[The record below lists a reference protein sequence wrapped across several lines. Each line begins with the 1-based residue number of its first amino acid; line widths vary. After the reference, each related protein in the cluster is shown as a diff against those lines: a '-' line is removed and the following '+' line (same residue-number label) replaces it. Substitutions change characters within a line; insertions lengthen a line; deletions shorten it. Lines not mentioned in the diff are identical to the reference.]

1 MLTALKPTDDNGQ
14 PVNRECIYE
23 QCRFFNLEA
32 RDCGLMMASR
42 AMLRMAD
49 ENAARATMSLDP
61 VSALAA
67 AVEATTELDRR
78 MTAVGKD
85 LLQSSLEV
93 QGVVHEAGQALLEK
107 VAASEAAAA
116 GRHDALARRLSET
129 QPAAGVDLEPLL
141 ARLDQRFGALDQ
153 RLAELTRPLGTLDE
167 RLGGLGKHLGGL
179 EERLRG
185 LEEAGGRTLQ
195 PLRTLIEEGLAKL
208 ALRLDE
214 QGRRAG
220 DLGPA
225 VTLLTTQITGLID
238 LQQKVADRLLEEN
251 SLLVASVQKFEQTLG
266 GLDKKIDRTAED
278 SLQIS
283 QLITLVKG
291 QTEKTHAALRTI
303 NEGNRSVIQAIE
315 TQLQR
320 DQADLARRRKDEALE
335 CNNRGVALYYR
346 GALEAAADAFKR
358 AVELEPEYAEAHN
371 NLGLAL
377 SRLGREPEAV
387 EAFQKALTLD
397 PRMGEAYNNLGFLY
411 HTSAQF
417 DRAAEMFGQAIENAA
432 DSSIAYT
439 NLGNCLYKMKQPE
452 KAVEAWRRAIE
463 LDPMNENARR
473 GLRMFQQDA
482 VNN

>member
-1 MLTALKPTDDNGQ
+1 MNTVLCPMLTALKPTDDNGQ

-42 AMLRMAD
+42 AMLRMAE
-49 ENAARATMSLDP
+49 ENTARSASSPDP

-78 MTAVGKD
+78 IMAVGKD
-85 LLQSSLEV
+85 LLHTSLEV
-93 QGVVHEAGQALLEK
+93 QGVVREAGQVLLEK

-116 GRHDALARRLSET
+116 ERHETLTRRLGEVEQGT
-129 QPAAGVDLEPLL
+129 GKGVEPLL
-141 ARLDQRFGALDQ
+141 ARLDQRFGALEQ
-153 RLAELTRPLGTLDE
+153 RLAGLDE
-167 RLGGLGKHLGGL
+167 RLSGLQ
-179 EERLRG
+179 
-185 LEEAGGRTLQ
+185 EAGGRALQ
-195 PLRTLIEEGLAKL
+195 PLRALIEEGLAKL

-214 QGRRAG
+214 QGRRSG
-220 DLGPA
+220 DLGPT
-225 VTLLTTQITGLID
+225 VTLLTTQITSLID
-238 LQQKVADRLLEEN
+238 LQQKVADRLLEEM
-251 SLLVASVQKFEQTLG
+251 SLLGANVQKFDQALAA
-266 GLDKKIDRTAED
+266 LDKKMDRSAED

-358 AVELEPEYAEAHN
+358 AVELEADYAEAHN

-387 EAFQKALTLD
+387 ESFQKALTLD

-439 NLGNCLYKMKQPE
+439 NLGNCLYKMEQPE
-452 KAVEAWRRAIE
+452 KAVEAWRRALE